1 MRGIAISILRL
12 ISILM
17 SLRECGNKKDLPA
30 LSKFG
35 LPASGNSATTLFLPA
50 CQLCSK
56 AFPHFNFALIVALAA
71 AAASSSSYSLP
82 LACDVTMETIR

>member
-1 MRGIAISILRL
+1 MRGS
-12 ISILM
+12 
-17 SLRECGNKKDLPA
+17 N
-30 LSKFG
+30 FHF
-35 LPASGNSATTLFLPA
+35 TTNFNFDVLTSVGTKRTFLPSLNLDFLRREIRRRELSP
-50 CQLCSK
+50 CQLSSK